1 MTSVDADE
9 VVALAQRLVRARGQ
23 NPPGEEAA
31 TVAVLAEECRRRG
44 FEVALDEVVP
54 GRANVIARVGGGPGP
69 GLLIVSHSDV
79 VPPGDGWSG
88 DPFSGDVRD
97 GRLHGRGSADTK
109 GGLAAAIVALSTV
122 DPPTGSGHRNAADQ
136 PPITLA
142 VLVDEEELGLG
153 IRHFVRG
160 LSAADHTAC
169 LVIEPTS
176 LQPVIAARG
185 DAYLEITLTGR
196 AAHSGNPSDGRNAIH
211 GMAQVIAEI
220 ERWHDELAASPH
232 PLCGPATWSVGTI
245 EGGQATSTVAAHCRI
260 TADRRL
266 LPGEAASD
274 VRKDVERRLRALD
287 LAGRGLAV
295 DIRMTMDM
303 PGFETLVDDPIV
315 DNLAAA
321 LREAGA
327 PSPAPTGWTAACDGG
342 FVASVGIPVVV
353 LGPGSVAEQAHRPDE
368 SVEVSELSTAARTYA
383 SLFRRV
389 GRPSPA

>member
-1 MTSVDADE
+1 MTAGPIDADE

-23 NPPGEEAA
+23 NPPGEEAV
-31 TVAVLAEECRRRG
+31 TVAVLTEECRRRG
-44 FEVALDEVVP
+44 FEVTLDEVAP
-54 GRANVIARVGGGPGP
+54 GRANLIVRVGTGSGP
-69 GLLIVSHSDV
+69 GLLVLSHSDV
-79 VPPGDGWSG
+79 VPPGDGWSA

-122 DPPTGSGHRNAADQ
+122 DNAARSA
-136 PPITLA
+136 PITLA

-153 IRHFVRG
+153 IRHYVRS
-160 LSAADHTAC
+160 LSAADHAAC
-169 LVIEPTS
+169 VVIEPTS
-176 LQPVIAARG
+176 LQPVVAARG

-196 AAHSGNPSDGRNAIH
+196 AAHSGNPADGRNAIH
-211 GMAQVIAEI
+211 GMAQVVAEI

-266 LPGEAASD
+266 LPGESAED
-274 VRKDVERRLRALD
+274 VRKDVERRLKTLG
-287 LAGRGLAV
+287 LADRGLTTTV
-295 DIRMTMDM
+295 RMTMDM
-303 PGFETLVDDPIV
+303 PGFETPVDDPIV
-315 DNLAAA
+315 DNIAAA
-321 LREAGA
+321 LTAAGA

-342 FVASVGIPVVV
+342 FVASTGIPVVV

-368 SVEVSELSTAARTYA
+368 SVEIADLVTAARVYTC
-383 SLFRRV
+383 LFHRTGYR
-389 GRPSPA
+389 GPA

>member
-1 MTSVDADE
+1 MTARPVDPDE
-9 VVALAQRLVRARGQ
+9 VVAVAQRLVRARGQ

-44 FEVALDEVVP
+44 FEVTLDEVAP
-54 GRANVIARVGGGPGP
+54 GRANLIARVGGGPGP

-79 VPPGDGWSG
+79 VPPGDGWGG

-122 DPPTGSGHRNAADQ
+122 DNAVDR

-142 VLVDEEELGLG
+142 VLVDEEELGRG
-153 IRHFVRG
+153 IRHFVTD
-160 LSAADHTAC
+160 LSTNDYIAC
-169 LVIEPTS
+169 LVVEPTS

-185 DAYLEITLTGR
+185 DAYLEITLTGL

-211 GMAQVIAEI
+211 GMAQVVAEI
-220 ERWHDELAASPH
+220 ERWHHELAASPH

-266 LPGEAASD
+266 LPGELAGD
-274 VRKDVERRLRALD
+274 VRKQVDSRLQALD
-287 LAGRGLAV
+287 LAARGLALDV
-295 DIRMTMDM
+295 RLTMDM
-303 PGFETLVDDPIV
+303 PGFETPVDDPIV
-315 DNLAAA
+315 DDVAAALAAA
-321 LREAGA
+321 GA
-327 PSPAPTGWTAACDGG
+327 PATGPTGWTAACDGG
-342 FVASVGIPVVV
+342 FVAAAGIPVVV
-353 LGPGSVAEQAHRPDE
+353 LGPGSVADQAHRPDE
-368 SVEVSELSTAARTYA
+368 SVEVAELVAAAHAYA
-383 SLFRRV
+383 ALFQHV
-389 GRPSPA
+389 GKS

>member
-1 MTSVDADE
+1 MTSVDSDE

-23 NPPGEEAA
+23 NPPGDEAA

-44 FEVALDEVVP
+44 FEVTLDEVAP
-54 GRANVIARVGGGPGP
+54 GRANLIARVGGGPGP

-88 DPFSGDVRD
+88 GPFSGDVRD

-122 DPPTGSGHRNAADQ
+122 DNTADQ
-136 PPITLA
+136 PLITLA

-153 IRHFVRG
+153 IRRFVRG
-160 LSAADHTAC
+160 LSADDHTAC
-169 LVIEPTS
+169 LVVEPTS

-211 GMAQVIAEI
+211 GMAQVIAGI
-220 ERWHDELAASPH
+220 ERWHDELAANQH

-266 LPGEAASD
+266 LPGESAGD
-274 VRKDVERRLRALD
+274 VRNQVENRLTALD
-287 LAGRGLAV
+287 LAGRGLTV
-295 DIRMTMDM
+295 EVRMTMDM
-303 PGFETLVDDPIV
+303 PGFETPVDDPIV
-315 DNLAAA
+315 DNVAAA
-321 LREAGA
+321 LTEAGA

-342 FVASVGIPVVV
+342 FVASKGIPVVV
-353 LGPGSVAEQAHRPDE
+353 LGPGSVAEQAHRPNE
-368 SVEVSELSTAARTYA
+368 SVEVSELITAAHTYV

-389 GRPSPA
+389 GHPSPA

>member
-1 MTSVDADE
+1 MTGASVDPGE

-44 FEVALDEVVP
+44 FEVTLDEVAP
-54 GRANVIARVGGGPGP
+54 GRANLVARVGGGPGP
-69 GLLIVSHSDV
+69 GLLVVSHSDV

-109 GGLAAAIVALSTV
+109 GGLAAAIVALSAVDNTV
-122 DPPTGSGHRNAADQ
+122 DQ

-153 IRHFVRG
+153 IRRFVRD
-160 LSAADHTAC
+160 LSTNSHSAC
-169 LVIEPTS
+169 LVVEPTG

-185 DAYLEITLTGR
+185 DAYLEITLTGL

-211 GMAQVIAEI
+211 GMAHVIAEI
-220 ERWHDELAASPH
+220 EAWHDELAASPH

-266 LPGEAASD
+266 LPGESAGD
-274 VRKDVERRLRALD
+274 VRKEVESRLQALG
-287 LAGRGLAV
+287 LAARGLTLDV
-295 DIRMTMDM
+295 RLTMDM
-303 PGFETLVDDPIV
+303 PGFETPVDDPIV
-315 DNLAAA
+315 DNVAAA
-321 LREAGA
+321 LASAGA
-327 PSPAPTGWTAACDGG
+327 PTSSPTGWTAACDGG
-342 FVASVGIPVVV
+342 FVAARGIPVVV

-368 SVEVSELSTAARTYA
+368 SVEVAELATAARAYA
-383 SLFRRV
+383 ALFRHV
-389 GRPSPA
+389 GKS

>member
-1 MTSVDADE
+1 MTAEAVDPHE

-23 NPPGEEAA
+23 NPPGEEAE
-31 TVAVLAEECRRRG
+31 TVAVLAEECHRRG
-44 FEVALDEVVP
+44 FDVTLDEVAP
-54 GRANVIARVGGGPGP
+54 GRANLIARVGAGSGP
-69 GLLIVSHSDV
+69 GLLVMSHSDV

-122 DPPTGSGHRNAADQ
+122 DNTVAQ

-153 IRHFVRG
+153 IRHFVAD
-160 LSAADHTAC
+160 LSTNDHSAC
-169 LVIEPTS
+169 LVVEPTS

-211 GMAQVIAEI
+211 GMAHVVAEI

-266 LPGEAASD
+266 LPGEVAGD
-274 VRKDVERRLRALD
+274 VRKEVESRLEAPG
-287 LAGRGLAV
+287 LAARGLALDV
-295 DIRMTMDM
+295 RMTMDM
-303 PGFETLVDDPIV
+303 PGFETPVDNPIV
-315 DNLAAA
+315 DDIAAA
-321 LREAGA
+321 LTAAGA

-342 FVASVGIPVVV
+342 FVASAGIPVVV

-368 SVEVSELSTAARTYA
+368 SVEVAELVTAARAYA
-383 SLFRRV
+383 ALFRHAGHR
-389 GRPSPA
+389 SPA

>member
-1 MTSVDADE
+1 MTAASVDADE

-31 TVAVLAEECRRRG
+31 TVAVLAGECRRRG
-44 FEVALDEVVP
+44 FEVTLDEVAP
-54 GRANVIARVGGGPGP
+54 GRSNLIARVGGPGP

-79 VPPGDGWSG
+79 VPPGDGWSS

-122 DPPTGSGHRNAADQ
+122 DNTADQ

-160 LSAADHTAC
+160 LSTNHHIAC
-169 LVIEPTS
+169 LVVEPTS

-185 DAYLEITLTGR
+185 DAYLEITLAGL

-211 GMAQVIAEI
+211 GMAHVVAEI
-220 ERWHDELAASPH
+220 ERWHAELAASPH

-245 EGGQATSTVAAHCRI
+245 EGGQAASTVAAHCRI

-266 LPGEAASD
+266 LPGESASD
-274 VRKDVERRLRALD
+274 VRKEVESRLAALD
-287 LAGRGLAV
+287 LATRGLAV
-295 DIRMTMDM
+295 DVRMTMAM
-303 PGFETLVDDPIV
+303 PGFETPVDDPIV
-315 DNLAAA
+315 DNIAAALAAA
-321 LREAGA
+321 GA
-327 PSPAPTGWTAACDGG
+327 PASAPTGWTAACDGG
-342 FVASVGIPVVV
+342 FVASTGIPVVV

-368 SVEVSELSTAARTYA
+368 SVEIADLVTAARVYA
-383 SLFRRV
+383 DLLARHVREFR
-389 GRPSPA
+389 A

>member
-23 NPPGEEAA
+23 NPPDSEAA

-44 FEVALDEVVP
+44 FEVTLDEVAP
-54 GRANVIARVGGGPGP
+54 GRANLIARVGRGPGP

-79 VPPGDGWSG
+79 VPPGEGWSG

-109 GGLAAAIVALSTV
+109 GGLAAAIAALSTV
-122 DPPTGSGHRNAADQ
+122 ENTADQ
-136 PPITLA
+136 PPISLA

-160 LSAADHTAC
+160 LSADDHTAC
-169 LVIEPTS
+169 LVVEPTS

-196 AAHSGNPSDGRNAIH
+196 AAHSGNPADGRNAIH
-211 GMAQVIAEI
+211 GMARVIAEI

-232 PLCGPATWSVGTI
+232 PLCGPATWSVGTV

-266 LPGEAASD
+266 LPGEDASD
-274 VRKDVERRLRALD
+274 VRKEVESRLAALD

-295 DIRMTMDM
+295 EVRMTMDM
-303 PGFETLVDDPIV
+303 PGFETAVDDPIV
-315 DNLAAA
+315 DNVAAA
-321 LREAGA
+321 LTAAGA
-327 PSPAPTGWTAACDGG
+327 SSAAPTGWTAACDGG
-342 FVASVGIPVVV
+342 FVASAGIPVVV

-368 SVEVSELSTAARTYA
+368 SVAVAELVTAAHTYA
-383 SLFRRV
+383 ALFRSV
-389 GRPSPA
+389 GHPSPA

>member
-1 MTSVDADE
+1 MTAAPVDADE

-44 FEVALDEVVP
+44 FEVTLDEVAP
-54 GRANVIARVGGGPGP
+54 GRANLIARVGGSGP

-122 DPPTGSGHRNAADQ
+122 DNSADQ

-153 IRHFVRG
+153 IRHLVRD
-160 LSAADHTAC
+160 LSTNSHTAC
-169 LVIEPTS
+169 VVVEPTS

-185 DAYLEITLTGR
+185 DAYLEITLTGL

-211 GMAQVIAEI
+211 GMAHVVAEI
-220 ERWHDELAASPH
+220 ERWHDELAASRH
-232 PLCGPATWSVGTI
+232 PLCGPAGWSVGTI

-266 LPGEAASD
+266 LPGESAQD
-274 VRKDVERRLRALD
+274 VRLEVERRLEAL
-287 LAGRGLAV
+287 GLADHGLTLDV
-295 DIRMTMDM
+295 RMTMNM
-303 PGFETLVDDPIV
+303 PGFETSGDDPIV
-315 DNLAAA
+315 DDVAAA
-321 LREAGA
+321 LTAAGA
-327 PSPAPTGWTAACDGG
+327 PSPTPTGWTAACDGG
-342 FVASVGIPVVV
+342 FVASAGIPVVV

-368 SVEVSELSTAARTYA
+368 SVEVAELVTAARVYA
-383 SLFRRV
+383 DLLARHVREF
-389 GRPSPA
+389 PA

>member
-1 MTSVDADE
+1 MTAVDADE

-23 NPPGEEAA
+23 NPPGEETE

-44 FEVALDEVVP
+44 FDVTLDEVAP
-54 GRANVIARVGGGPGP
+54 GRANLIARVGSGPEP
-69 GLLIVSHSDV
+69 GLLVLSHSDV
-79 VPPGDGWSG
+79 VPPGDGWGG
-88 DPFSGDVRD
+88 DPFSGDVRG

-122 DPPTGSGHRNAADQ
+122 DNTATQRHGVDRPA
-136 PPITLA
+136 ITLA

-153 IRHFVRG
+153 VRHFVRG
-160 LSAADHTAC
+160 LSGADHAAC

-211 GMAQVIAEI
+211 GMAQVVAEI
-220 ERWHDELAASPH
+220 ERWHGELAASPH

-266 LPGEAASD
+266 LPGESAGD
-274 VRKDVERRLRALD
+274 VRKEVESNLDALG
-287 LAGRGLAV
+287 LAGRDLAV
-295 DIRMTMDM
+295 DVHMTMDM
-303 PGFETLVDDPIV
+303 PGFETPVDDPIV
-315 DNLAAA
+315 DNVAAA
-321 LREAGA
+321 LTAAGA

-342 FVASVGIPVVV
+342 FVASQGIPVVV
-353 LGPGSVAEQAHRPDE
+353 LGPGSVSEQAHRPDE
-368 SVEVSELSTAARTYA
+368 SVEVAELITAAHTYA
-383 SLFRRV
+383 ALFQHTA
-389 GRPSPA
+389 GPSPA

>member
-1 MTSVDADE
+1 VTAGQVDPDE

-44 FEVALDEVVP
+44 FEVTLDEVAP
-54 GRANVIARVGGGPGP
+54 GRANLIATVGRGPGP

-88 DPFSGDVRD
+88 DPFAGDVHG

-122 DPPTGSGHRNAADQ
+122 DNISDR

-153 IRHFVRG
+153 VRHFVRD
-160 LSAADHTAC
+160 LSTNSHSAC

-185 DAYLEITLTGR
+185 DAYIEITVTGT

-211 GMAQVIAEI
+211 GMAHVVTEI
-220 ERWHDELAASPH
+220 ERWHDEVAASPH

-266 LPGEAASD
+266 LPGESASD
-274 VRKDVERRLRALD
+274 VRKAVETRLAKLG
-287 LAGRGLAV
+287 LADRGLTTDV
-295 DIRMTMDM
+295 RMTMDM
-303 PGFETLVDDPIV
+303 PGFETPVDDPIV
-315 DNLAAA
+315 DNITAA
-321 LREAGA
+321 LTAAGA
-327 PSPAPTGWTAACDGG
+327 PATEPTGWTAACDGG
-342 FVASVGIPVVV
+342 FVAATGIPVVV
-353 LGPGSVAEQAHRPDE
+353 LGPGSVADQAHRPDE
-368 SVEVSELSTAARTYA
+368 SVDIAELTTAARAYA
-383 SLFRRV
+383 SLFRHV
-389 GRPSPA
+389 GDPSPA

>member
-1 MTSVDADE
+1 MTTDAVDPDE

-44 FEVALDEVVP
+44 FEVTLEEVAP
-54 GRANVIARVGGGPGP
+54 GRANLIARAGSGSGP
-69 GLLIVSHSDV
+69 GLLVVSHSDV

-109 GGLAAAIVALSTV
+109 GGLAAAIVGLSTV
-122 DPPTGSGHRNAADQ
+122 DNTSGQA
-136 PPITLA
+136 PITLA

-153 IRHFVRG
+153 IRHFVRD
-160 LSAADHTAC
+160 LSTNSHSAC

-211 GMAQVIAEI
+211 GMARVVAEI
-220 ERWHDELAASPH
+220 ERWHDELAARPH

-266 LPGEAASD
+266 LPGESAGD
-274 VRKDVERRLRALD
+274 VREEVESRLEALD
-287 LAGRGLAV
+287 LAGRGLALDV
-295 DIRMTMDM
+295 RMTMDM
-303 PGFETLVDDPIV
+303 PGFETSVDDPIV
-315 DNLAAA
+315 ADVATA
-321 LREAGA
+321 LTAAGA
-327 PSPAPTGWTAACDGG
+327 GPAEPTGWTAACDGG
-342 FVASVGIPVVV
+342 FVASTGIPVVV

-368 SVEVSELSTAARTYA
+368 SVEITELTTAARVYA
-383 SLFRRV
+383 SLFQRLGQRSTA
-389 GRPSPA
+389 R

>member
-1 MTSVDADE
+1 MTAVDPEE
-9 VVALAQRLVRARGQ
+9 VVALAQRLVRARCQ

-44 FEVALDEVVP
+44 FEVVLDEVAP
-54 GRANVIARVGGGPGP
+54 GRANLIARVGRGPGP
-69 GLLIVSHSDV
+69 GLLVVSHSDV

-122 DPPTGSGHRNAADQ
+122 DKTLDRPA
-136 PPITLA
+136 ITLA

-153 IRHFVRG
+153 IRHFVRRD
-160 LSAADHTAC
+160 LSTNSHSAC
-169 LVIEPTS
+169 VVVEPTS

-185 DAYLEITLTGR
+185 DAYLEITLTGL
-196 AAHSGNPSDGRNAIH
+196 AAHSGNPSDGHNAIH

-232 PLCGPATWSVGTI
+232 PLCGPATWSVGTV
-245 EGGQATSTVAAHCRI
+245 EGGQATSTVAARCRI

-266 LPGEAASD
+266 LPGELAGD
-274 VRKDVERRLRALD
+274 VRKEVERRLEALG
-287 LAGRGLAV
+287 LAARGLTLDV
-295 DIRMTMDM
+295 RMTMDM
-303 PGFETLVDDPIV
+303 PGFETPVDDRIV
-315 DNLAAA
+315 DEVAAA
-321 LREAGA
+321 LTAAGA
-327 PSPAPTGWTAACDGG
+327 RPAEPTGWTAACDGG
-342 FVASVGIPVVV
+342 FIASVGIPVVV

-368 SVEVSELSTAARTYA
+368 SVEITELAIAARVYA
-383 SLFRRV
+383 SLFQHHGRRTAP
-389 GRPSPA
+389 RSR

>member
-1 MTSVDADE
+1 VTAVPVDPDE

-44 FEVALDEVVP
+44 FEVTLDEVAP
-54 GRANVIARVGGGPGP
+54 GRANLIVRVGSGSGP
-69 GLLIVSHSDV
+69 GLLVVSHSDV

-88 DPFSGDVRD
+88 DPFSGDVRG

-122 DPPTGSGHRNAADQ
+122 DNTDPR

-153 IRHFVRG
+153 IRRFVRD
-160 LSAADHTAC
+160 LSTNDHSAC
-169 LVIEPTS
+169 LVVEPTS

-185 DAYLEITLTGR
+185 DAYLEITLTGL
-196 AAHSGNPSDGRNAIH
+196 AAHSGNPADGRNAIH
-211 GMAQVIAEI
+211 GMAHVVAEI

-266 LPGEAASD
+266 LPGELAGD
-274 VRKDVERRLRALD
+274 VRKEVESRLEALD
-287 LAGRGLAV
+287 LAGRGLGLDV
-295 DIRMTMDM
+295 RMTMDM
-303 PGFETLVDDPIV
+303 PGFETSVDDPIV
-315 DNLAAA
+315 DNVAAA
-321 LREAGA
+321 LATAGA
-327 PSPAPTGWTAACDGG
+327 PSSAPTGWTAACDGG
-342 FVASVGIPVVV
+342 FVAGKGIPVVV

-368 SVEVSELSTAARTYA
+368 SVEVAELATAARTYA
-383 SLFRRV
+383 ALFQHAGHRR
-389 GRPSPA
+389 AA

>member
-1 MTSVDADE
+1 MTAAPVDADE

-44 FEVALDEVVP
+44 FEVTLDEVAP
-54 GRANVIARVGGGPGP
+54 GRANLIARVGGGSGP

-122 DPPTGSGHRNAADQ
+122 DNVDQ
-136 PPITLA
+136 ASITLA

-153 IRHFVRG
+153 IRHLVRD
-160 LSAADHTAC
+160 LSTNSHTAC
-169 LVIEPTS
+169 VVIEPTS

-185 DAYLEITLTGR
+185 DAYLEITLTGL

-211 GMAQVIAEI
+211 GMAHVVAEI
-220 ERWHDELAASPH
+220 ERWHDELAASRH
-232 PLCGPATWSVGTI
+232 PLCGPAGWSVGTI

-266 LPGEAASD
+266 LPGESAQD
-274 VRKDVERRLRALD
+274 VRLEVERRLEALG
-287 LAGRGLAV
+287 LADRGLTLDV
-295 DIRMTMDM
+295 RMTMNM
-303 PGFETLVDDPIV
+303 PGFETSGDDPIV
-315 DNLAAA
+315 DDVAAA
-321 LREAGA
+321 LTAAGA
-327 PSPAPTGWTAACDGG
+327 PSPTPTGWTAACDGG
-342 FVASVGIPVVV
+342 FVASAGIPVVV
-353 LGPGSVAEQAHRPDE
+353 LGPGSVADQAHRPDE
-368 SVEVSELSTAARTYA
+368 SVEVADLVTAARVYA
-383 SLFRRV
+383 DLLARHVREF
-389 GRPSPA
+389 PA

>member
-23 NPPGEEAA
+23 NPPDSEVA

-44 FEVALDEVVP
+44 FEVTLDEVAP
-54 GRANVIARVGGGPGP
+54 GRENLIARVGGRPGP

-79 VPPGDGWSG
+79 VPPGEGWSG
-88 DPFSGDVRD
+88 DPFAGDVRD

-122 DPPTGSGHRNAADQ
+122 DNTADQ

-160 LSAADHTAC
+160 LSADDHTAC
-169 LVIEPTS
+169 LVVEPTS
-176 LQPVIAARG
+176 LEPVIAARG

-196 AAHSGNPSDGRNAIH
+196 AAHSGNPADGRNAIH

-220 ERWHDELAASPH
+220 EHWHEELAASPH
-232 PLCGPATWSVGTI
+232 PLCGPATWSVGTV

-266 LPGEAASD
+266 LPGESASD
-274 VRKDVERRLRALD
+274 VRKDVESKLDALD
-287 LAGRGLAV
+287 LASRGLAV
-295 DIRMTMDM
+295 DVRMTMDM
-303 PGFETLVDDPIV
+303 PGFETPVDDPIV
-315 DNLAAA
+315 DNVAAA
-321 LREAGA
+321 LAAAGA

-342 FVASVGIPVVV
+342 FVASAGIPVVV

-368 SVEVSELSTAARTYA
+368 SVAVAELVTAAHTYA
-383 SLFRRV
+383 ALFRSV
-389 GRPSPA
+389 GHPSPA